1 MLYRITYLTRRKIFK
16 YQENKLKSQT
26 FVVMIDF
33 YQTQNSCGLM
43 VQLFF
48 SMSCVTELLTDSSYS
63 FMILLNNGKSYTFIL
78 ILILSLRKPNLIYF
92 HCDIK

>member
-33 YQTQNSCGLM
+33 YQTQISCGY
-43 VQLFF
+43 FF
-48 SMSCVTELLTDSSYS
+48 RCHVLPNYS
-63 FMILLNNGKSYTFIL
+63 PIVVIHS
-78 ILILSLRKPNLIYF
+78 
-92 HCDIK
+92 